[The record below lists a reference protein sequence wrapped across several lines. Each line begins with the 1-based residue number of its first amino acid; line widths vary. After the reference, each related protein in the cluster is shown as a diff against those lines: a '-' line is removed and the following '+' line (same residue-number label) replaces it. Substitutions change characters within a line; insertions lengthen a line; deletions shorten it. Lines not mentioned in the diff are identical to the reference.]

1 MSSQVLHSTNS
12 AGRHWLTMDTEPPL
26 QIGPV
31 APNHC
36 RIGYHILQAVYAA
49 LDELGDGDAV
59 PEEIDIRMEDSDAR
73 VRVALPMLPG
83 PKDWGGPDDEDDEPV
98 LFLTVMP
105 SGGTADTVDEWIVP
119 MAAALSLEPD
129 PAQLEGGYDRA
140 MQSARERTQAALP
153 AVRERFLARK
163 VLALHRPS
171 YGFKIGLATDE
182 GGVEWVWIE
191 PKTWSVPEKLTASL
205 ESEPVAVPGYRQG
218 QTLDVNAIDIVDYI
232 IYHPKTGEQE
242 GGYTVRI
249 ASDYGLVIPS

>member
-1 MSSQVLHSTNS
+1 
-12 AGRHWLTMDTEPPL
+12 MDTEPPL

-49 LDELGDGDAV
+49 LDELGEGDEV
-59 PEEIDIRMEDSDAR
+59 PEEIDIRMEESDAR

-83 PKDWGGPDDEDDEPV
+83 PKDWGGQDDEDEDDDPV

-105 SGGTADTVDEWIVP
+105 SGGTVDPVDEWIVP
-119 MAAALSLEPD
+119 MAAALGLEPE

-140 MQSARERTQAALP
+140 MQSAREQTQAALP

-182 GGVEWVWIE
+182 GGTEWVWIE
-191 PKTWSVPEKLTASL
+191 PKSWSEPGKLTATL
-205 ESEPVAVPGYRQG
+205 ESEPVAVPEYRQG
-218 QTLDVNAIDIVDYI
+218 QTLDVKAIDIVDYI

-249 ASDYGLVIPS
+249 AADYGLIIPS